1 MLITSIPQYIQ
12 GLLNAKVDLTTAD
25 LTTLFTVPTTADF
38 NAAIVTSIL
47 VSEDS
52 GNAVTITVLLTGD
65 GLSSTGN
72 LTNHPFSLF
81 KTKAVGANTT
91 IELLTKELVLQSGE
105 ILKVQA
111 GTGNRLHVVAS
122 IQDVSKTRV
131 TTSALAQI

>member
-12 GLLNAKVDLTTAD
+12 GLLNAKVDLTTTD

-47 VSEDS
+47 VSEDT
-52 GNAVTITVLLTGD
+52 GNADTITVTLVDT
-65 GLSSTGN
+65 SN
-72 LTNHPFSLF
+72 AVFSLF

-91 IELLTKELVLQSGE
+91 IELLTRELVLQSGE
-105 ILKVQA
+105 SIKVQA
-111 GTGNRLHVVAS
+111 ATANRLHVVAS